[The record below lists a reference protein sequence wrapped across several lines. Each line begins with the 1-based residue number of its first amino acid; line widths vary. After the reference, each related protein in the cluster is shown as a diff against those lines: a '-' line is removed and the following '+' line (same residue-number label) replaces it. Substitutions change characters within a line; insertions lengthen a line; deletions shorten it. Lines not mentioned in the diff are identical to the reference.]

1 MNAPLRRVGV
11 VVMVL
16 FGLLFANLNWIQAY
30 KADEYR
36 TSDYNGRVQ
45 VAEYERQ
52 RGNIEA
58 GGTAVA
64 DSKETDGKLKFLRT
78 YPGGAKYA
86 HVLGY
91 KPVNLGA
98 PASSGC
104 ENDFLAGT
112 SDALFGDR
120 IKDMFTGDETG
131 GGNVLLTLSKR
142 AQDDAYDAAA
152 QQRAGR
158 EEGRGDRHRPADRG
172 GAGAGLDAQLR
183 PEPAGQPRHRRRPR
197 RRTTSCE
204 QGPGPAADEPGARE
218 TLPPG
223 STFKIVVA
231 AAALENGVSQDDP
244 DPGRPELHPA
254 DLGRADQATPPRRSA
269 RSAQVTLH
277 GGGHRV
283 AATPASPSSAC
294 GSARTRSRRRPRQFG
309 FEQDDLTVGQLGEGG
324 LPVAAS
330 RTGDMQ
336 NPDGSTDPAAL
347 AQSSIGQNNVRMTPL
362 QGALIAGHGRQRRQA
377 DAAVPGP
384 AAARPGPHHQ
394 LLHRQAAGAAPAG
407 QRPGR
412 RRPAGHDGQRG
423 AERHRPE
430 GRRSSGYTVGG
441 KTGTAQSA
449 AGPARPR
456 LVHRLRPRQERQP
469 GLRGL
474 RRCWSRPAAAAAP
487 RRPGSPARSCRP
499 PSPTRGGR

>member
-45 VAEYERQ
+45 VAEYERK

-64 DSKETDGKLKFLRT
+64 TSKETTGTLKFQRT
-78 YPGGAKYA
+78 YPSGAKYA

-91 KPVNLGA
+91 KPVNLADQGIERV
-98 PASSGC
+98 

-112 SDALFGDR
+112 SDQLIGDR
-120 IKDMFTGDETG
+120 LKDMFTGDDTG

-142 AQDDAYDAAA
+142 AQDVAYDQLRNNQQGVKKGAAIAIDPRTGAVQALVSMPSFDPTPLVSHNSTEAAA
-152 QQRAGR
+152 AYNKLEQDADGPLKNRA
-158 EEGRGDRHRPADRG
+158 
-172 GAGAGLDAQLR
+172 L
-183 PEPAGQPRHRRRPR
+183 
-197 RRTTSCE
+197 S
-204 QGPGPAADEPGARE
+204 E

-231 AAALENGVSQDDP
+231 AAALENGVSKSTSI
-244 DPGRPELHPA
+244 PA
-254 DLGRADQATPPRRSA
+254 GSSWTPPTSGSPIRNAAASICPEP
-269 RSAQVTLH
+269 QVTLLEAVTESCNT
-277 GGGHRV
+277 GFAQLGVRLG
-283 AATPASPSSAC
+283 ADAIKEKA
-294 GSARTRSRRRPRQFG
+294 RQFG
-309 FEQDDLTVGQLGEGG
+309 FEQDDLTVGQLGEDG
-324 LPVAAS
+324 LPTAPS

-362 QGALIAGHGRQRRQA
+362 EGAMIAG
-377 DAAVPGP
+377 AVANGGSQM
-384 AAARPGPHHQ
+384 RPYLVRQ
-394 LLHRQAAGAAPAG
+394 LLAPDRTTSYYTAKPRELRQPVNGQVAGDLREMMVSVVQKGTGQKAAI
-407 QRPGR
+407 
-412 RRPAGHDGQRG
+412 
-423 AERHRPE
+423 
-430 GRRSSGYTVGG
+430 SGYTVGG

-449 AGPARPR
+449 PDRPDHGWFIGFALDKNGNPVSAVCVVLEQAGSGGSAEAARIGGQIMR
-456 LVHRLRPRQERQP
+456 
-469 GLRGL
+469 
-474 RRCWSRPAAAAAP
+474 AAIADP
-487 RRPGSPARSCRP
+487 
-499 PSPTRGGR
+499 GGR

>member
-45 VAEYERQ
+45 VADYKRK

-58 GGTAVA
+58 GGTALA
-64 DSKETDGKLKFLRT
+64 TSKETTGKLKFQRT

-91 KPVNLGA
+91 KPVNLADTGIEQV
-98 PASSGC
+98 

-112 SDALFGDR
+112 SDQLIGDR
-120 IKDMFTGDETG
+120 FKDLFTGDETA

-142 AQDDAYDAAA
+142 AQDVAYDQMRNNQVDAKRGAAIAIDPRTGAVQALVSMPSFDPNPLASHDTAAA
-152 QQRAGR
+152 AAEINKLEQDPDGPLKNRA
-158 EEGRGDRHRPADRG
+158 
-172 GAGAGLDAQLR
+172 L
-183 PEPAGQPRHRRRPR
+183 
-197 RRTTSCE
+197 S
-204 QGPGPAADEPGARE
+204 E

-231 AAALENGVSQDDP
+231 AAGLENGVTKSTP
-244 DPGRPELHPA
+244 IPA
-254 DLGRADQATPPRRSA
+254 GSSYTPPTSGSPIRNAAPSICPE
-269 RSAQVTLH
+269 AQVTLQEAVTESCNT
-277 GGGHRV
+277 GFAQLGVRLG
-283 AATPASPSSAC
+283 ADKIKEKA
-294 GSARTRSRRRPRQFG
+294 RQFG
-309 FEQDDLTVGQLGEGG
+309 FEQEDLTVGQLGEGG
-324 LPVAAS
+324 LRTAAS

-362 QGALIAGHGRQRRQA
+362 QGAMIAG
-377 DAAVPGP
+377 AVANNGSQM
-384 AAARPGPHHQ
+384 RPYLVRQ
-394 LLHRQAAGAAPAG
+394 LLAPDRTTSYYTAKARELRQPVQPQVASDLRDMMVSVVQKGTGQKAAI
-407 QRPGR
+407 
-412 RRPAGHDGQRG
+412 
-423 AERHRPE
+423 
-430 GRRSSGYTVGG
+430 SGYTVGG

-449 AGPARPR
+449 PDRPDHGWFIGFALDKNGNPVSAVCVVLEQAGPGGSSEAARIGGQIMR
-456 LVHRLRPRQERQP
+456 
-469 GLRGL
+469 
-474 RRCWSRPAAAAAP
+474 AAIADP
-487 RRPGSPARSCRP
+487 
-499 PSPTRGGR
+499 GGR